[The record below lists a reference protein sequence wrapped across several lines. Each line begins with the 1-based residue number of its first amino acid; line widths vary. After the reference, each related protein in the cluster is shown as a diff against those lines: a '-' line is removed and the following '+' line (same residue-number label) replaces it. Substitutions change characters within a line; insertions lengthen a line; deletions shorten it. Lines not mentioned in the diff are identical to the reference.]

1 MNNYVWV
8 LLEGSRPHPLSTDM
22 DSTYLRDGFEA
33 NKPRT
38 YIIYTAGLEQDEV
51 ASSNAIV
58 THANLSNACVPRS
71 GRRFWYETKGWS
83 EDQTPR
89 KHDHQQVGLES
100 FGSGGW

>member
-1 MNNYVWV
+1 MGIRRISLGHISFTMLVK
-8 LLEGSRPHPLSTDM
+8 EKG
-22 DSTYLRDGFEA
+22 
-33 NKPRT
+33 
-38 YIIYTAGLEQDEV
+38 EV

-58 THANLSNACVPRS
+58 ASANLSNANVPRS